1 MELFKNT
8 NYDFLG
14 WKWPFIIASLIL
26 SVAGLVSL
34 VVKGGPRYGIDFK
47 GGTVMTVKFS
57 GKPPIDEIRSAV
69 SKKVAGEVTVQT
81 FESESNEVAIGTELA
96 DERQLDQNRRVVLE
110 TLQNTFGQPVSGK
123 LDLNAASHEALAN
136 RLRDAL
142 ARNSV
147 AMSDVELQRLVRD
160 LLDFRDTPPRS
171 GLLTSF
177 DQLSAIPGLKPG
189 VINTLKQEC
198 YLAPFSVRRV
208 EVVGPKVGADLRQRA
223 IWATLAALGGM
234 LVYIAFRFE
243 WIYGVAA
250 VVACFHDTIIT
261 IGFFSLFNKEITMT
275 VIAALLTLVGYS
287 MNDTIVIFDR
297 IRENL
302 KLSRREPLEQVINRS
317 VNQTL
322 SRTIM
327 TSGLTF
333 LTVMALFL
341 FGGAVLHGFSFAL
354 VVGILIGTYS
364 SVFVASPIVLFW
376 HNWFDKRRK
385 AAVVVTP
392 AKPGAAKEPVRKGS
406 VRALK

>member
-1 MELFKNT
+1 MELFKST
-8 NYDFLG
+8 NYDFLSY
-14 WKWPFIIASLIL
+14 KWHFIAASVVL

-34 VVKGGPRYGIDFK
+34 AVKGGPLYGIDFK
-47 GGTVMTVKFS
+47 GGTVTILKFA
-57 GKPPIDEIRSAV
+57 GKPPIDEIRKAV
-69 SKKVAGEVTVQT
+69 SNKVTGEITVQT
-81 FESESNEVAIGTELA
+81 AGSDEVAIGTELKE
-96 DERQLDQNRRVVLE
+96 ERQLDRNRRAVID
-110 TLQNTFGQPVSGK
+110 TLAATFGQPASGK
-123 LDLNAASHEALAN
+123 VDFNNAGHDALVS
-136 RLRDAL
+136 RLRDPL
-142 ARNSV
+142 ASSSV
-147 AMSDVELQRLVRD
+147 AMSDAQLQKLVAD
-160 LLDFRDTPPRS
+160 ILQFRNTPPRS
-171 GLLTSF
+171 GLIGSF
-177 DQLSAIPGLKPG
+177 DQLSGVPGVTPA

-198 YLAPFSVRRV
+198 YLAPYAVRGV
-208 EVVGPKVGADLRQRA
+208 ELVGPKVGADLRERA

-261 IGFFSLFNKEITMT
+261 IGIFSLLNKEITMT

-322 SRTIM
+322 SRTVM

-341 FGGAVLHGFSFAL
+341 FGGEVLHGFSFAL

-376 HNWFDKRRK
+376 HNWFDERKRK
-385 AAVVVTP
+385 AAVVAP
-392 AKPGAAKEPVRKGS
+392 AGTAVRNKAS
-406 VRALK
+406 VRVVK

>member
-1 MELFKNT
+1 MELFKQT
-8 NYDFLG
+8 NYDFLSY
-14 WKWPFIIASLIL
+14 KWHFIVASLVL

-34 VVKGGPRYGIDFK
+34 GVKGGPLYGIDFK
-47 GGTVMTVKFS
+47 GGTVMTLKFA
-57 GKPPIDEIRSAV
+57 GKPPIDEIRKAV
-69 SKKVAGEVTVQT
+69 SKRVTGEITVQT
-81 FESESNEVAIGTELA
+81 FEAGSNEVAIGTELKE
-96 DERQLDQNRRVVLE
+96 ERQLDQNRRAVID
-110 TLQNTFGQPVSGK
+110 TLTATFGQPSSGK
-123 LDLNAASHEALAN
+123 LDFNNAGHEALVS
-136 RLRDAL
+136 RLRDPL
-142 ARNSV
+142 ASSSV
-147 AMSDVELQRLVRD
+147 AMSDAQLQKLVAD
-160 LLDFRDTPPRS
+160 MLQFRNTPPRS
-171 GLLTSF
+171 GLITSF
-177 DQLSAIPGLKPG
+177 DQLSGVPGVTPA

-208 EVVGPKVGADLRQRA
+208 EVVGPKVGADLRERA

-322 SRTIM
+322 SRTVM

-341 FGGAVLHGFSFAL
+341 FGGEVLHGFSFAL

-376 HNWFDKRRK
+376 HNWFDERKRK
-385 AAVVVTP
+385 AAVVAP
-392 AKPGAAKEPVRKGS
+392 AGPAVRNKAS
-406 VRALK
+406 VRAVK

>member
-1 MELFKNT
+1 MELFKST
-8 NYDFLG
+8 NYDFLSY
-14 WKWPFIIASLIL
+14 KWHFIAASIVL

-34 VVKGGPRYGIDFK
+34 AVKGGPLYGIDFK
-47 GGTVMTVKFS
+47 GGTVTILKFA
-57 GKPPIDEIRSAV
+57 GKAPIDEIRRAV
-69 SKKVAGEVTVQT
+69 SNKVTGEITVQT
-81 FESESNEVAIGTELA
+81 AGSNEVVIGTELKE
-96 DERQLDQNRRVVLE
+96 ERQLDQNRRAVID
-110 TLQNTFGQPVSGK
+110 TLTATFGQPSSGK
-123 LDLNAASHEALAN
+123 LEFNNAGRDALVS
-136 RLRDAL
+136 RLRDPL
-142 ARNSV
+142 ASSSV
-147 AMSDVELQRLVRD
+147 AMSDDQLQKLVAD
-160 LLDFRDTPPRS
+160 ILQFRNTPPRS
-171 GLLTSF
+171 GLITSF
-177 DQLSAIPGLKPG
+177 DQLSGVPGVTPA

-198 YLAPFSVRRV
+198 YLAPFAVRGV
-208 EVVGPKVGADLRQRA
+208 ELVGPKVGADLRERA

-261 IGFFSLFNKEITMT
+261 IGIFSLLNKEITMT

-302 KLSRREPLEQVINRS
+302 KLSRREPHEQVINRS

-322 SRTIM
+322 SRTVM

-341 FGGAVLHGFSFAL
+341 FGGEVLHGFSLAL

-376 HNWFDKRRK
+376 HNWFDERKRK
-385 AAVVVTP
+385 ANVMTPSSPAVRNK
-392 AKPGAAKEPVRKGS
+392 AS
-406 VRALK
+406 VRAVK